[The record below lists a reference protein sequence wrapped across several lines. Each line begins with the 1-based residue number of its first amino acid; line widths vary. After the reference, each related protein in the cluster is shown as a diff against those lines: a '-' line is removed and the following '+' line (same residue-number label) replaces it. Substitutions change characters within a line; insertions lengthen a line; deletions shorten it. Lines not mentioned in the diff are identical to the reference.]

1 MNSYIILTTEKGK
14 KKPVNVS
21 TILTYREY
29 ETEFSPNTKTRILY
43 LNKDYLDVR
52 ETVDQIDR
60 LILNVVRKSW
70 ICRLF
75 NL

>member
-21 TILTYREY
+21 AILTYREY
-29 ETEFSPNTKTRILY
+29 NNYLLPNTKTRLLY
-43 LNKDYLDVR
+43 LNNDFLDVR
-52 ETVDQIDR
+52 ETVNQIDM